1 MAEIHKKCDFFFVF
15 FFFPSETRVQMACT
29 FNFLAATW
37 EGFVILFLKGKE
49 LHLTKICVENS
60 LDPDRAI
67 PAVRVCLS
75 VCVESS

>member
-1 MAEIHKKCDFFFVF
+1 
-15 FFFPSETRVQMACT
+15 MACT